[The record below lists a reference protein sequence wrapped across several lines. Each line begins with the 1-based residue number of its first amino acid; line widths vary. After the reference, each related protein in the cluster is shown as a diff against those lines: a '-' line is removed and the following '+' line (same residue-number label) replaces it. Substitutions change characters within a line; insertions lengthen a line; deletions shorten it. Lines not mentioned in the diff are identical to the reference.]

1 MAKRNQYNKTTVP
14 SLKTGEM
21 VVKRLRV
28 TGVAQV
34 SGNLFVQSATAPE
47 IRLTKSNP
55 GAKMRMRISEGS
67 INFATTTNY
76 FDAGSR
82 AAATKFSSSVAI
94 PKYSRLDAVGLYLG
108 TSLSGSNYI
117 KNVGLT
123 SSIGTTGY
131 SDPDYFFDSAPATE
145 RVGPLAGSSSIYF
158 PSRAS
163 PGAPLYY
170 TGITGSNAVLYFETN
185 AVTNSTGSI
194 TFSLYYTQYGAPTSA

>member
-1 MAKRNQYNKTTVP
+1 MAKRNQYNKATVP

-131 SDPDYFFDSAPATE
+131 SDPDYLTPPPRPSASAPSQAPALYTSHH
-145 RVGPLAGSSSIYF
+145 G
-158 PSRAS
+158 RA
-163 PGAPLYY
+163 PGLRFTTPASQVRTRFYILKRTRSQIAP
-170 TGITGSNAVLYFETN
+170 V
-185 AVTNSTGSI
+185 V
-194 TFSLYYTQYGAPTSA
+194 